1 MAASHHCSGS
11 GWWSDSLW
19 VTLIRLWL
27 QLILVAVVLAFLE
40 LIQHLSSMFTVEFSL
55 QSHRYSFLIT
65 FNAWKLTLAF
75 LWGGLFQNQLL
86 LEEIDNLRRKVFV
99 SHWASELRLAIRNV
113 HQCAFHWN
121 QFSPGETKECTCLDQ
136 WVICCWFMCSTLS
149 YEELF

>member
-11 GWWSDSLW
+11 GWQSDSLW

-27 QLILVAVVLAFLE
+27 QLILVALVLAFWNWYNIYL
-40 LIQHLSSMFTVEFSL
+40 QCFTVEFSL

-99 SHWASELRLAIRNV
+99 SHWASDWDLLLGMCINV
-113 HQCAFHWN
+113 LFIEISSLQERPMSAPVWT
-121 QFSPGETKECTCLDQ
+121 SG
-136 WVICCWFMCSTLS
+136 LS
-149 YEELF
+149 VADWCVQP